1 MITVDS
7 DVQVFIYNK
16 AIDMRKSIDGLS
28 LLVIEGMK
36 LDPQTKGLYLF
47 RNRAADKFKA
57 IFWDGGGFMLMYKRS
72 EMGSFKFPKD
82 IEADY
87 YEIDSDLFNWL
98 RKGFDFYALK
108 SYPELKTSEEL
119 INIVISLSKTIGQ
132 QQLNL
137 AKLRHFGRK
146 SEKIAYSQQ
155 MELGLFDEACEPENV
170 VEITAVDEIIT
181 IPEHKRKKSGRK
193 PLPKELPR
201 VRQIHDLAYE
211 DKICS
216 CGCVLTKIGEDK
228 TEQLDI
234 IPAKIQIIEYVNFK
248 YACKACEETIKTA
261 LTPKQPIPR
270 SIASPGLLAYVLTSK
285 YKDHLPLYR
294 QENIFQRMGVDIVR
308 NTLARWVIKSAE
320 LLEPIYKLL
329 QDNVISYDV
338 AYADET
344 TVQVLKE
351 LGRDAQS
358 KSYMWCFIGGP
369 PKLRS
374 IIYHYDSGRAHTI
387 IEDVLDDFKG
397 YLHCDGFTAYD
408 TYANKREVKLYGCWM
423 HARRRFIEV
432 TKVAKSNGV
441 AHSVVALIAKLYA
454 IEKHIKENHYNVD
467 NTFSYR
473 QKNATPILVK
483 IKGLLEDSINEV
495 LPKSALGLAVSY
507 CLNQWHKLIR
517 YIDDGRLD
525 IDNGL
530 TERAIKPFVIGRKN
544 WMFSDSVAGVKAGQ
558 IIYSIIETCIAH
570 KVEPYVYLRYVMT
583 KLPSLSSMAE
593 IETLMPYNINKSLLD
608 YN

>member
-1 MITVDS
+1 MEELK
-7 DVQVFIYNK
+7 N
-16 AIDMRKSIDGLS
+16 L
-28 LLVIEGMK
+28 
-36 LDPQTKGLYLF
+36 QTK
-47 RNRAADKFKA
+47 
-57 IFWDGGGFMLMYKRS
+57 S
-72 EMGSFKFPKD
+72 
-82 IEADY
+82 
-87 YEIDSDLFNWL
+87 
-98 RKGFDFYALK
+98 
-108 SYPELKTSEEL
+108 SEEL
-119 INIVISLSKTIGQ
+119 INIVNLLTVKIQ
-132 QQLNL
+132 QRDIFIATLQEQLHL

-146 SEKIAYSQQ
+146 SEKVAYSQQ

-170 VEITAVDEIIT
+170 TEIIEVDQTIT
-181 IPEHKRKKSGRK
+181 IPGHKRKKSGRK

-201 VRQIHDLAYE
+201 VQQIHDLADE

-216 CGCVLTKIGEDK
+216 CGCALTKIGEDK

-234 IPAKIQIIEYVNFK
+234 IPAKIQIIEHINLK
-248 YACKACEETIKTA
+248 YACKACLDTIKTA
-261 LTPKQPIPR
+261 STPKQPIPR

-294 QENIFQRMGVDIVR
+294 QESIFQRMGVDIVR
-308 NTLARWVIKSAE
+308 NTLAHWVIKSATM
-320 LLEPIYKLL
+320 LEPIYKLL
-329 QDNVISYDV
+329 QYNISSYDV

-369 PKLRS
+369 PGLRS
-374 IIYHYDSGRAHTI
+374 IIYHYDPGRAHTI

-408 TYANKREVKLYGCWM
+408 TYANEREIKLCGCWM

-432 TKVAKSNGV
+432 TKVAKSEGI
-441 AHSVVALIAKLYA
+441 AHNAVALIAKLYV
-454 IEKHIKENHYNVD
+454 IEKHIKENNYD
-467 NTFSYR
+467 MENTFSYR
-473 QKNATPILVK
+473 QKNAKPILAK
-483 IKGLLEDSINEV
+483 IKDLLDDSIHKV
-495 LPKSALGLAVSY
+495 LPKSALGQAVSY
-507 CLNQWHKLIR
+507 CLNQWHKLVR
-517 YIDDGRLD
+517 YIDDGRLE

-570 KVEPYVYLRYVMT
+570 EVEPYAYLRHVIA
-583 KLPSLSSMAE
+583 KLPTQKSIAE
-593 IETLMPYNINKSLLD
+593 IEKLMPYNIDKFLLTL
-608 YN
+608 N